1 MRPSILIEIS
11 LAALRAKRSRT
22 FLTML
27 GIIIG
32 IASVII
38 IMSAGAGAQSLITNQ
53 IKSMGSNLIS
63 IFPGKSEEKGP
74 PPSVLGLVTTT
85 LKDEDITALLN
96 KNNVPHALAVTG
108 YNRGV
113 GTISWHD
120 QQIDGTFVGVNSYFP
135 IMEDSQVAEGRFFS
149 EEENDSLERL
159 AVLGYQVK
167 QDLFGDEDAIGQ
179 VIKIRKTAFTV
190 IGVNPKEGV
199 KGFQNVDNLVYI
211 PAKTAQKLLLG
222 INYYSMVRIKV
233 DNNTNIDLTV
243 NDAMLTLREDHNI
256 SDPVN
261 DDFTIRSQKDALN
274 VLLAITDALKFFLA
288 AIAAISLIVG
298 GVGIMNIMLVAVSE
312 RTREIGLR
320 KAVGAKNGNI
330 LFQFLIES
338 VIITLF
344 GGAIGIII
352 GAAFSALVAYVAR
365 ALGYNWDLVISPFAI
380 ILATSISI
388 IVGLIFGLYPA
399 QRAAKLNPIEALHY
413 E

>member
-1 MRPSILIEIS
+1 MRPSLLIEIS
-11 LAALRAKRSRT
+11 VRALRAKRSRT

-63 IFPGKSEEKGP
+63 IFPGKGEDKGP
-74 PPSVLGLVTTT
+74 PPSVMGLVNTS
-85 LKDEDITALLN
+85 LKDDDITALLN
-96 KNNVPHALAVTG
+96 KNNVPHGIAVTG

-113 GTISWHD
+113 GTITWRD

-135 IMEDSQVAEGRFFS
+135 EVEDSQVAEGRFFT
-149 EEENDSLERL
+149 EDENMSLERV

-167 QDLFGDEDAIGQ
+167 QDLFADQEAIGQ
-179 VIKIRKTAFTV
+179 VIKIKKTAFTV

-199 KGFQNVDNLVYI
+199 KGFQNVDSLVYL
-211 PAKTAQKLLLG
+211 PAKTVQKILLG
-222 INYYSMVRIKV
+222 TNYYSQVRVKV
-233 DNNTNIDLTV
+233 DDEANVDETILDTQ
-243 NDAMLTLREDHNI
+243 LTLREDHNI
-256 SDPVN
+256 SNPAD
-261 DDFTIRSQKDALN
+261 DDFTVRSQKDSLDI
-274 VLLAITDALKFFLA
+274 LLAVTNALKFFLA

-298 GVGIMNIMLVAVSE
+298 GIGIMNIMLVAVNE

-320 KAVGAKNGNI
+320 KAVGAKNSNI
-330 LFQFLIES
+330 MSQFLIES
-338 VIITLF
+338 VIITLV
-344 GGAIGIII
+344 GGIIGITI
-352 GAAFSALVAYVAR
+352 GVVFSALVAYVAR

-399 QRAAKLNPIEALHY
+399 SRASKLNPIEALHY